1 MPPFLYSV
9 PLGATLN
16 QDFSRHF
23 QKLELFRDL
32 SPTDLNKFLDESREE
47 IFPPAQVIFEEGAQP
62 DRFYVVL
69 EGQVE
74 IWKDYG
80 TPYADILAMHG
91 PGACFGEM
99 SLIDELPRSATV
111 KTATEA
117 RLLSLDKPRFRSIIT
132 ENPSIALL
140 IMRTVSKM
148 VRASNDAFQVG
159 LRQKN
164 VMLETAYE
172 DLKRVQGDLIRNER
186 LSTLGKF
193 ASMIIHDLR
202 NPISIVMGYGE
213 MLALPSQSP
222 ERTAVMVQK
231 LLDQVER
238 LNRMVG
244 ELLDYSRGNIRLSLS
259 PLYLGDLFAKLGDH
273 YTSQLKSKE
282 IELRVDNQVTEPL
295 LVDQD
300 RLMRVFSNLIDNAR
314 KAMRLGGILGLKAF
328 EQEGEVVVRISD
340 TGEGMPEE
348 VVKNL
353 FEPFFSASSSGGT
366 GLGMVVVAN
375 VIEAHQGSVS
385 VSSVPGKGTTIELK
399 LPLHMQSLE

>member
-1 MPPFLYSV
+1 
-9 PLGATLN
+9 
-16 QDFSRHF
+16 
-23 QKLELFRDL
+23 
-32 SPTDLNKFLDESREE
+32 
-47 IFPPAQVIFEEGAQP
+47 
-62 DRFYVVL
+62 
-69 EGQVE
+69 
-74 IWKDYG
+74 
-80 TPYADILAMHG
+80 
-91 PGACFGEM
+91 
-99 SLIDELPRSATV
+99 
-111 KTATEA
+111 
-117 RLLSLDKPRFRSIIT
+117 
-132 ENPSIALL
+132 
-140 IMRTVSKM
+140 
-148 VRASNDAFQVG
+148 
-159 LRQKN
+159 
-164 VMLETAYE
+164 
-172 DLKRVQGDLIRNER
+172 
-186 LSTLGKF
+186 
-193 ASMIIHDLR
+193 
-202 NPISIVMGYGE
+202 MGYGE